1 VREGRV
7 HVSLAQAVVV
17 DGGVVVTTPQ
27 RLAVQEAGK
36 ALEMFEKLDVPV
48 LGVVENMSYALC
60 ECGHHSHPFVCG
72 GGAALAE
79 RSGVP
84 LLGQIPFDAPARLG
98 QDRGAPPL
106 IEQPQGPV
114 AGAFVLLA
122 VAVAE
127 RIGAT
132 ADTPAGL
139 PVSGSVNH

>member
-1 VREGRV
+1 V
-7 HVSLAQAVVV
+7 
-17 DGGVVVTTPQ
+17 
-27 RLAVQEAGK
+27 
-36 ALEMFEKLDVPV
+36 AL
-48 LGVVENMSYALC
+48 GYA
-60 ECGHHSHPFVCG
+60 
-72 GGAALAE
+72 GAAMLA
-79 RSGVP
+79 
-84 LLGQIPFDAPARLG
+84 PFDAPALLG

-122 VAVAE
+122 VAE